1 MTTDESL
8 PNPPDPIDL
17 PDPDVFGMWAEICA
31 ERGHPTLAGCHLA
44 YDGVGLDSR
53 HGLSLHELQQWADW
67 AWRALD
73 NLDLD
78 LDSYFPGRS
87 DERRPEDRRMMIEAV
102 CDLKTAARLLDSAYD
117 KFTYVFP
124 T

>member
-44 YDGVGLDSR
+44 YD
-53 HGLSLHELQQWADW
+53 SLHELQQWADW

-78 LDSYFPGRS
+78 LDWYFPNRS
-87 DERRPEDRRMMIEAV
+87 DERRIEDRRMMIEAV
-102 CDLKTAARLLDSAYD
+102 CDLKTAARLLDSTYD
-117 KFTYVFP
+117 KFTDVFP